1 MPSGP
6 ILLIEDD
13 PQQQRFYAAALETA
27 GYAVACGETGEQA
40 PRLCDL
46 HGPRLILLDVELPG
60 ISGIETCRRLRRQYS
75 TTTPIVFVTVHDRLD
90 ILRQGIEAGGD
101 DFLVK
106 GRSMRAYLER
116 IGYWMGRR
124 CLVSV
129 EREAI
134 LRKVS
139 LGGGAARERSP
150 PAPAPSPPAARPPAP
165 GPAAEGVPPPGLN
178 ISRMLIFIAE
188 ARDSTPQGFGQHVRE
203 KFALLGYAAGV
214 VNALANADLEVKA
227 RFADHLRA
235 VLNGMGVMTPG
246 EIEAAVER
254 WHTMYRIPVFN
265 DACKQGEEDYA
276 RRLRGEAEARPTPI
290 QSLVTAA

>member
-1 MPSGP
+1 MPSGL

-13 PQQQRFYAAALETA
+13 LQQQRFYFAALETA
-27 GYAVACGETGEQA
+27 GYTVACGETGEQA

-46 HGPRLILLDVELPG
+46 HGPRLILLDVDLPG

-75 TTTPIVFVTVHDRLD
+75 TTTPIVFVTIHDRLE

-134 LRKVS
+134 LRKV
-139 LGGGAARERSP
+139 GKGVAAREPERAP
-150 PAPAPSPPAARPPAP
+150 PPPSPDPGGDRA
-165 GPAAEGVPPPGLN
+165 GPAPPGLN
-178 ISRMLIFIAE
+178 VSRMLIFIAE
-188 ARDSTPQGFGQHVRE
+188 ARNGTPQGFGQHVRE

-214 VNALANADLEVKA
+214 VNALANTDLEAKA

-235 VLNGMGVMTPG
+235 VLNGMGVMTTS

-254 WHTMYRIPVFN
+254 WHTMYRIPVFSK
-265 DACKQGEEDYA
+265 ACKQGEEDYA

-290 QSLVTAA
+290 ESLVTAA

>member
-1 MPSGP
+1 MPSGL

-13 PQQQRFYAAALETA
+13 LQQQRFYAAALETA
-27 GYAVACGETGEQA
+27 GYTVVCGENGEQA

-46 HGPRLILLDVELPG
+46 NAPRLILLDIDLPG
-60 ISGIETCRRLRRQYS
+60 MSGIETCRSLRRQYS
-75 TTTPIVFVTVHDRLD
+75 TTTPIVFVTIHDRID

-129 EREAI
+129 ERAAI
-134 LRKVS
+134 LRKV
-139 LGGGAARERSP
+139 GQGAAAREAEPTSPHAPDLAEEPRLPAP
-150 PAPAPSPPAARPPAP
+150 PA
-165 GPAAEGVPPPGLN
+165 LN
-178 ISRMLIFIAE
+178 ISRMLVFIAE

-214 VNALANADLEVKA
+214 VNALANTDLEVKA

-235 VLNGMGVMTPG
+235 VLNGMGVMTPAA
-246 EIEAAVER
+246 IEASVER
-254 WHTMYRIPVFN
+254 WHTMYRIPVFS

-290 QSLVTAA
+290 ESLVTAA